1 MSKVK
6 SLFAQHGVEGAELI
20 AGIEQL
26 LTAAESNNTGVPI
39 SRLNEVIAERN
50 NLRADKAEADATIE
64 GLNSKLETAETELGV
79 SGGYKAKLEAYETKE
94 FGTMKSSW
102 AETQKI
108 FGIPETDKRFPKME
122 KIKSDFVIKE
132 NIDDYTKEEI
142 AQNIAAYKP
151 YEKMGYLAV
160 DKGKPG
166 EPDPRA
172 TGDKSTKPEDHPIFG
187 VLHRK

>member
-26 LTAAESNNTGVPI
+26 LTTAESNNTGVPI

-50 NLRADKAEADATIE
+50 NLRADKSEDAATIE
-64 GLNSKLETAETELGV
+64 GLQAKLETAKTELEA
-79 SGGYKAKLEAYETKE
+79 SGGYKTKLDAYETKE

-108 FGIPETDKRFPKME
+108 FAIPETDKRFPKME
-122 KIKSDFVIKE
+122 KIKSDFVFKDK
-132 NIDDYTKEEI
+132 IDDYTKEEI
-142 AQNIAAYKP
+142 AQNIAAFKP
-151 YEKMGYLAV
+151 YEKMGYLTV
-160 DKGKPG
+160 EDNNSGKSDERG
-166 EPDPRA
+166 
-172 TGDKSTKPEDHPIFG
+172 KSEKIDKPENHPIFG
-187 VLHRK
+187 VLHK